1 MALYKNDQGN
11 AETATDPEDL
21 SVDLQMLKPG
31 NSGRCL
37 TAEETQFETKPRP
50 LYTMD
55 TLLNDLT
62 RVAKYVQNPKLREL
76 LIEKDK
82 GKEGE
87 HGGIGTPATRDEIL
101 RNLLDKGFLL
111 EKGKNIVSSE
121 IGQQLYDAL
130 PDQAKFPDMTAL
142 WHEQQQHIVQGG
154 LDAQRF
160 VNSLMEY
167 ISGEVER
174 VGREGISL
182 NVKKYPCPE
191 CGKPLRRMR
200 GSKGFFLGLYRL

>member
-1 MALYKNDQGN
+1 
-11 AETATDPEDL
+11 
-21 SVDLQMLKPG
+21 
-31 NSGRCL
+31 
-37 TAEETQFETKPRP
+37 
-50 LYTMD
+50 
-55 TLLNDLT
+55 
-62 RVAKYVQNPKLREL
+62 
-76 LIEKDK
+76 
-82 GKEGE
+82 
-87 HGGIGTPATRDEIL
+87 
-101 RNLLDKGFLL
+101 
-111 EKGKNIVSSE
+111 
-121 IGQQLYDAL
+121 
-130 PDQAKFPDMTAL
+130 MTAL

-200 GSKGFFLGLYRL
+200 GSKGFFWGCTGYKDGCKVSFSDKAGRRYWHRKKPSRRQNSSAWPAPIPWSDGRENRKERIFGDAAITPSASSITPMLAVSRTIPNIRKDKV

>member
-1 MALYKNDQGN
+1 
-11 AETATDPEDL
+11 
-21 SVDLQMLKPG
+21 
-31 NSGRCL
+31 
-37 TAEETQFETKPRP
+37 
-50 LYTMD
+50 
-55 TLLNDLT
+55 
-62 RVAKYVQNPKLREL
+62 
-76 LIEKDK
+76 
-82 GKEGE
+82 
-87 HGGIGTPATRDEIL
+87 
-101 RNLLDKGFLL
+101 
-111 EKGKNIVSSE
+111 
-121 IGQQLYDAL
+121 
-130 PDQAKFPDMTAL
+130 MTAL

-200 GSKGFFLGLYRL
+200 GSKGFFWGCTGYKDGCKVSFSDKASRRYWHEKSRAVVKIQVHGLHPSLGQTAGKTERNAFLGMQQLPRVQAVLPRCWR